1 MKGKIMNIG
10 IPKETAIEERRVAL
24 TPVGVYALVNEGHA
38 VHVEQG
44 AGKASGFSDQ
54 EFQNVG
60 AHLVFSGD
68 EVFHRSQLVVKVQ
81 PPTEEECKYLEREKI
96 VFSLLGLGIAR
107 KAIIKKLLETG
118 VTAVGYEFVE
128 QPDGNLPILTAMSE
142 IAGNLLPQIAGR
154 LLESENGGRG
164 ITLAGVSGVTPASVL
179 ILGAGVVGFSAARA
193 FSALGAKVLV
203 LDKNVNN
210 LRNLDRFLDK
220 RVSTSIIT
228 PLLVERWSRL
238 ADVLIGAVLIH
249 GQKPPN
255 VVTEDMV
262 KKMKAGSVIID
273 VSIDQ
278 GGCVATSHPTT
289 LSAPTFVQHGVT
301 HYCVPNIPAAVART
315 ASHALNNSVLPWVL
329 EVAEEGLE
337 KTLHGISSLRKGVYA
352 FNGQCTQQT
361 VAKLID
367 YDYQD
372 IEAMFYPKARQ

>member
-1 MKGKIMNIG
+1 MNIG

-60 AHLVFSGD
+60 AQIVFSGD
-68 EVFHRSQLVVKVQ
+68 EVFRRSQLVVKVQ
-81 PPTEEECKYLEREKI
+81 SPTEEECNYLEQGKI

-118 VTAVGYEFVE
+118 VIALGYEFIE
-128 QPDGNLPILTAMSE
+128 QSDGNLPILTAMSE

-154 LLESENGGRG
+154 LLESEYGGRG
-164 ITLAGVSGVTPASVL
+164 IILAGVSGVTPASVV
-179 ILGAGVVGFSAARA
+179 ILGAGVVGFTAARA
-193 FSALGAKVLV
+193 FSALGARVLV
-203 LDKNVNN
+203 LDKNINN
-210 LRNLDRFLDK
+210 LRNLDRLLDK

-228 PLLVERWSRL
+228 PLLVERWTRL

-255 VVTEDMV
+255 LVTEDMV

-278 GGCVATSHPTT
+278 GGCIATSHPTT

-301 HYCVPNIPAAVART
+301 HYCVPNIPAAAART

-329 EVAEEGLE
+329 EVANDGLE
-337 KTLHGISSLRKGVYA
+337 KTLQGISPLRKGVYT
-352 FNGQCTQQT
+352 FKSQCTQQA
-361 VAKLID
+361 VASLID
-367 YDYQD
+367 CEYRNIDTLLSLKD
-372 IEAMFYPKARQ
+372 RQ

>member
-1 MKGKIMNIG
+1 MNIG

-38 VHVEQG
+38 VYVEQG

-54 EFQNVG
+54 EFQEVG

-68 EVFHRSQLVVKVQ
+68 EVFRRSQLVVKVQ
-81 PPTEEECKYLEREKI
+81 PPTEEECKYLESGKI

-107 KAIIKKLLETG
+107 KTIIQKLLETG
-118 VTAVGYEFVE
+118 VTAVGYEFIE

-154 LLESENGGRG
+154 LLESEHGGRG
-164 ITLAGVSGVTPASVL
+164 ITLAGVSGVTPASVV
-179 ILGAGVVGFSAARA
+179 ILGAGVVGFTAARA

-203 LDKNVNN
+203 LDKNIDS
-210 LRNLDRFLDK
+210 LRNVDRLLDK
-220 RVSTSIIT
+220 RVATSIIT
-228 PLLVERWSRL
+228 PLLLERWSRR
-238 ADVLIGAVLIH
+238 ADILIGAVLIH

-255 VVTEDMV
+255 LVTEDMV

-278 GGCVATSHPTT
+278 GGCIATSHPTT
-289 LSAPTFVQHGVT
+289 LSSPTFIQHGVT
-301 HYCVPNIPAAVART
+301 HFCVPNIPAAAART
-315 ASHALNNSVLPWVL
+315 SSHALNNSVLPWVL

-337 KTLHGISSLRKGVYA
+337 KALHGISSLRKGIYA
-352 FNGQCTQQT
+352 FNGQCTQQA
-361 VAKLID
+361 VASLIGHEYRNID
-367 YDYQD
+367 ALLALKD
-372 IEAMFYPKARQ
+372 RQ